1 MTDVFLARS
10 VEKDIEDLAN
20 DLRDRV
26 KDGLRDAADRPD
38 RQLKNLSNR
47 EGYSVRIG
55 DYRAIV
61 DWDKAN
67 DRINVVDF
75 GHRRNIYD

>member
-1 MTDVFLARS
+1 MTDVFLAES
-10 VEKDIEDLAN
+10 VRDDIDDLPN
-20 DLRDRV
+20 DIRDRV
-26 KDGLRDAADRPD
+26 KAKLRDAAERPD
-38 RQLKNLSNR
+38 RLLNSLSNR

-61 DWDKAN
+61 DWDKQE

-75 GHRRNIYD
+75 GHRRNVYD

>member
-1 MTDVFLARS
+1 MTDVFLAES
-10 VEKDIEDLAN
+10 VRDDIDDLPN
-20 DLRDRV
+20 DIRDRV
-26 KDGLRDAADRPD
+26 KAKLRDAADRPD
-38 RQLKNLSNR
+38 RLLNSLSNR

-61 DWDKAN
+61 DWDKQE

-75 GHRRNIYD
+75 GHRRNVYD

>member
-1 MTDVFLARS
+1 MTDVFLAKS
-10 VEKDIEDLAN
+10 VRDDIENLPN
-20 DLRDRV
+20 DVRDRV
-26 KDGLRDAADRPD
+26 KAKLRDAAARPD
-38 RQLKNLSNR
+38 RQLKNLSDC

-75 GHRRNIYD
+75 GHRRNVYD

>member
-10 VEKDIEDLAN
+10 VEKAIEDLPN
-20 DLRDRV
+20 DVRDRV
-26 KDGLRDAADRPD
+26 KAKLRDAADRPD
-38 RQLKNLSNR
+38 RLLKNLSNR

-61 DWDKAN
+61 DWDKQE

-75 GHRRNIYD
+75 GHRRNVYD

>member
-1 MTDVFLARS
+1 MTDVFLAQS
-10 VEKDIEDLAN
+10 VRDDIDDLPN
-20 DLRDRV
+20 DVRDRV
-26 KDGLRDAADRPD
+26 KAKLRDAADRPD
-38 RQLKNLSNR
+38 RLLKNLSNR

-61 DWDKAN
+61 DWDKAA

-75 GHRRNIYD
+75 GHRRNVYD

>member
-1 MTDVFLARS
+1 MTDVFLAES
-10 VEKDIEDLAN
+10 VRDDIDDLPN
-20 DLRDRV
+20 DIRDRV
-26 KDGLRDAADRPD
+26 KAKLRDAADRPD
-38 RQLKNLSNR
+38 RLLNSLSNR

-61 DWDKAN
+61 DWDKAA
-67 DRINVVDF
+67 DRIDVVDF

>member
-1 MTDVFLARS
+1 MTDVFLAQS
-10 VEKDIEDLAN
+10 VRDDIEDLPN
-20 DLRDRV
+20 DIRDRV
-26 KDGLRDAADRPD
+26 KEGLRDAAARPD

-61 DWDKAN
+61 DWDKAE

>member
-10 VEKDIEDLAN
+10 VEKAIEDLPA
-20 DLRDRV
+20 DDRDRV
-26 KDGLRDAADRPD
+26 KAKLRDAADRPD
-38 RQLKNLSNR
+38 RLLKNLSNR

-61 DWDKAN
+61 DWDKAA
-67 DRINVVDF
+67 DRIDVVDF